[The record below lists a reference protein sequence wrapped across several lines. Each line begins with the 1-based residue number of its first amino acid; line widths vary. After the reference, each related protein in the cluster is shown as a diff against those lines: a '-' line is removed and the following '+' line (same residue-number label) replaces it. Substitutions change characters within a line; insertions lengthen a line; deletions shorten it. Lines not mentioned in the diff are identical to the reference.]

1 MARIKVKAI
10 IGVDMPEP
18 KEGTVKQTPKER
30 REELREH
37 ATGVILEA
45 LNEANLNP
53 TVHRLNL
60 SRDSKLKGEI
70 NE

>member
-18 KEGTVKQTPKER
+18 KERAVKQTPKER

-37 ATGVILEA
+37 ASAVIIDA
-45 LNEANLNP
+45 LSHAELNP

-60 SRDSKLKGEI
+60 SREKKTKGEI